1 MSISNI
7 AAIVVSVQSRLYGI
21 MILMLAAA
29 LRLLGANGC
38 RHGRSEMMW
47 LLRRSTA
54 VWNVFLAM
62 TRHLL
67 LEAHHIGDVIIV
79 HVLR

>member
-1 MSISNI
+1 M
-7 AAIVVSVQSRLYGI
+7 VSVQSRLYGI
-21 MILMLAAA
+21 MILMLGAA
-29 LRLLGANGC
+29 LRLLGANCC
-38 RHGRSEMMW
+38 RHGRPEMMW

-62 TRHLL
+62 TRYLL
-67 LEAHHIGDVIIV
+67 LEAHHIGDVSIV